1 MGKFLSAVLILV
13 LAYFAFLK
21 RTEPPK
27 EVPAPEEEQVEKFEI
42 TSPQPVSGTP
52 QSSVTSAPVSAT
64 TIPFTTADS
73 LVGDEGSLP
82 DDVDSSGE
90 LAKDEPKENV
100 DQTVIGNEK
109 RLAEAKSAQEVFELL
124 RKLRI
129 RPRKLGDISTQ
140 ATEKDYSKF
149 WGSYEGSALN
159 NRNEVIYGL
168 KINFTAPAPGV
179 TTDILGKFQ
188 LSKPGVPINEDTFS
202 SVRGLQ
208 LIGRD
213 GIVFGV
219 GNAGSYFQL
228 YKLDNGYLAGNYYE
242 KSSRRTRTYRFVL
255 KNK

>member
-1 MGKFLSAVLILV
+1 MGKFLSAVLVLV

-27 EVPAPEEEQVEKFEI
+27 EVPAPEEKAEKLEA
-42 TSPQPVSGTP
+42 TPSPPVSSTP
-52 QSSVTSAPVSAT
+52 QVPATSAT
-64 TIPFTTADS
+64 NTTALTATDS
-73 LVGDEGSLP
+73 LVGEEGSLP
-82 DDVDSSGE
+82 DEADVSGE
-90 LAKDEPKENV
+90 LVKDEPKENV

-129 RPRKLGDISTQ
+129 RPRKLGDISTE
-140 ATEKDYSKF
+140 ATVKDYSKF

-168 KINFTAPAPGV
+168 KINLVAPADGAKSNV
-179 TTDILGKFQ
+179 IGSYQ
-188 LSKPGVPINEDTFS
+188 LNKAGQAASKHEFS
-202 SVRGLQ
+202 SDNGVQ
-208 LIGRD
+208 LVGRD
-213 GIVFGV
+213 ALVIETPQGQ
-219 GNAGSYFQL
+219 SYFQF

-242 KSSRRTRTYRFVL
+242 KTSRRTRTYRFVL